1 ERTGERYALRLAA
14 RERCRA
20 PRRERGEAEALDH
33 GFDRPR
39 RPRAAGGVGE
49 VAAHVEMREEPGLL
63 EHRGDAA
70 AVRGNE
76 APAVLPDLVAEGD
89 AAGAALEA
97 GDDAQERG
105 LSRAARPEDR
115 RDPGQRNRPVDFQR
129 KTGVL

>member
-1 ERTGERYALRLAA
+1 DERQDFLPAYLIESGERFVHQDETGSRQERTGERHALRLAA

-20 PRRERGEAEALDH
+20 PRREGGEAEALDH

-76 APAVLPDLVAEGD
+76 APAVLPDLV
-89 AAGAALEA
+89 
-97 GDDAQERG
+97 
-105 LSRAARPEDR
+105 
-115 RDPGQRNRPVDFQR
+115 
-129 KTGVL
+129 